1 MTEGGAVSLMAT
13 FLPARMAVARRS
25 TGGIY
30 TLPVLMAFGGGYNVR
45 LSVKGRAL
53 DIHPAFLGT
62 VKLTNRHPSG
72 SFGGLNRG
80 VRDGRWSADPARAR
94 RVYVLPTIGD
104 AGVRGRDLPAGEKS
118 AT

>member
-45 LSVKGRAL
+45 LSVKRRAL
-53 DIHPAFLGT
+53 GIDPALSGT

-80 VRDGRWSADPARAR
+80 VRDGAGARIPLGLAASRFYPRSAMPADTA
-94 RVYVLPTIGD
+94 
-104 AGVRGRDLPAGEKS
+104 
-118 AT
+118 

>member
-1 MTEGGAVSLMAT
+1 VTEGGAVSLMAT
-13 FLPARMAVARRS
+13 ILPARMAVARRS

-30 TLPVLMAFGGGYNVR
+30 ILPVLMAFGGGYNVR

-72 SFGGLNRG
+72 SFGGQNRG
-80 VRDGRWSADPARAR
+80 VPDRREIAIAPSAR
-94 RVYVLPTIGD
+94 RI
-104 AGVRGRDLPAGEKS
+104 
-118 AT
+118 

>member
-1 MTEGGAVSLMAT
+1 MAT

-45 LSVKGRAL
+45 LSVKRRAS
-53 DIHPAFLGT
+53 

-104 AGVRGRDLPAGEKS
+104 AGVRGIDLPAGEKS